1 MNWTV
6 SNTANWLWL
15 SATSG
20 NLAGGDSTNVTASIN
35 DAANSLATGSY
46 SDAVSFTNATN
57 DAGDTTRSVNLMV
70 LTPFQMWQMQY
81 FGSTTNPAGAAD
93 ADPLGKG
100 MSNINQ
106 FQAGLNPTNAASV
119 FRISSVVRDSS
130 NNVHI
135 SWSAA
140 GVRTNAV
147 QVSGGNATGGY
158 TSNFFDLTTPPY
170 IVLPVSGDVM
180 TNYIDVGGA
189 TKSPTR
195 YYRIRLVP

>member
-1 MNWTV
+1 MDWTA
-6 SNTANWLWL
+6 SNTANWLSL

-20 NLAGGDSTNVTASIN
+20 NMAGGDSTNITASIN
-35 DAANSLATGSY
+35 ANANGLPAGSY
-46 SDAVSFTNATN
+46 SDTVFFTNVTN
-57 DAGDTTRSVNLMV
+57 GAGNTTRSVSLAA
-70 LTPFQMWQMQY
+70 LTPFQVWQMQY
-81 FGSTTNPAGAAD
+81 FKCTDCPRALPD

-100 MSNINQ
+100 MSNMDQ
-106 FQAGLNPTNAASV
+106 FLAGLNPTDPASV
-119 FRISSVVRDSS
+119 FRITSVARDSS

-147 QVSGGNATGGY
+147 QATGGDANGNY
-158 TSNFFDLTTPPY
+158 TANFLDLTISPH
-170 IVLPVSGDVM
+170 IILPVSGDVM

-189 TKSPTR
+189 TNSPTR